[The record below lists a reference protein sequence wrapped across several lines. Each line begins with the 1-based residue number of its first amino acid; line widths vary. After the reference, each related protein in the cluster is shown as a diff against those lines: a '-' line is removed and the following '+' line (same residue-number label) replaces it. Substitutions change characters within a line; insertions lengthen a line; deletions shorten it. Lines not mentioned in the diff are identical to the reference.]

1 MREWTIVSGMEASA
15 CAGFGLRDVHV
26 KTNGCFCS
34 LSVQHDCRP
43 RLHVCISCRSQR
55 KHARHIASVRDMLHI
70 ESSRRFWRVCVNT
83 CRAHMRIR
91 ALASAGRVHVKLDR
105 RFRRV
110 CPFLVYRRPRKCC
123 TCQIRPSFSTCS
135 HFSGVSRRDQVFHP
149 LRPPHLVRQMLT
161 VLQIKHPSWV
171 KLQLA

>member
-1 MREWTIVSGMEASA
+1 MHMREWTIVSGMEASA

-26 KTNGCFCS
+26 KTNGCFWSSMNAIHECM
-34 LSVQHDCRP
+34 R
-43 RLHVCISCRSQR
+43 ISAAA
-55 KHARHIASVRDMLHI
+55 ARRRVEASTRETLISVRHFPPRHSVCTSNLAVVFGV
-70 ESSRRFWRVCVNT
+70 SSV
-83 CRAHMRIR
+83 
-91 ALASAGRVHVKLDR
+91 GRVHVKLDR
-105 RFRRV
+105 RFRHV
-110 CPFLVYRRPRKCC
+110 CPFLVYRLPRKCC

-135 HFSGVSRRDQVFHP
+135 HFSGVSRRYQVFHP